1 MENYINDKSDHRAS
15 NLEWLDTAYNL
26 RLDQIPSDQFVPSDS
41 LHSEGWPDFTVKA
54 LADWNSSILPA
65 PDTPIDDCCL
75 VAALP
80 SISGLIG
87 RQSDWRLVVHETGGI
102 WQEPMRALV
111 LRLTVNEH
119 GRTITQSIARHMA
132 ATNISARF
140 ASFDQLNE
148 YRSLLND
155 VGLDCNEH
163 VRCLA
168 EAFYPI
174 DLVEEALSIFG
185 VSDFPFELSEDVD
198 IGSMFLAI
206 MAPNCSE
213 L

>member
-1 MENYINDKSDHRAS
+1 MKKYSTGRSAHRAS

-26 RLDQIPSDQFVPSDS
+26 KLEQIPTDQFVPSEG
-41 LHSEGWPDFTVKA
+41 LKSEGWPDFTVKA
-54 LADWNSSILPA
+54 LADWNSSITPA
-65 PDTPIDDCCL
+65 PATPADDCCL

-87 RQSDWRLVVHETGGI
+87 RQGDWRPVVHETGGI
-102 WQEPMRALV
+102 WREPMRALV
-111 LRLTVNEH
+111 MRVQVDDQGLL
-119 GRTITQSIARHMA
+119 IAQSIARHMA

-148 YRSLLND
+148 YRNLLND

-174 DLVEEALSIFG
+174 DLAEEVLSIFG
-185 VSDFPFELSEDVD
+185 VSDFPFEVFEGVD
-198 IGSMFLAI
+198 SRSMFLAI